1 MVTQVRRSAIYAV
14 VETGG
19 KQYKV
24 SPGQT
29 IDVDRLA
36 VEGDSIELDRVYLVA
51 EGDKVTLGRPT
62 IAGAKVIA
70 DVVGEGKK
78 DKVIV
83 FKFKPKV
90 RYRRKKG
97 HRQPYTRLAI
107 KEIVVGKSKRKGK

>member
-1 MVTQVRRSAIYAV
+1 MSQVRRSAIYAV

-29 IDVDRLA
+29 IEVDRLA

-70 DVVGEGKK
+70 DVVEEGKK

-90 RYRRKKG
+90 RYRRKMG

-107 KEIVVGKSKRKGK
+107 KEIVVGKRRNRK

>member
-1 MVTQVRRSAIYAV
+1 MVSQVRRSAIYAV

-29 IDVDRLA
+29 IEVDRLA

-107 KEIVVGKSKRKGK
+107 KEIVVGKRRKRK

>member
-1 MVTQVRRSAIYAV
+1 MSQVRRSAIYAV

-29 IDVDRLA
+29 IEVDKLA
-36 VEGDSIELDRVYLVA
+36 VEGDSIELDRVHLVA
-51 EGDKVTLGRPT
+51 DGDKVTLGNPT

-70 DVVGEGKK
+70 DVVGEGKR

-83 FKFKPKV
+83 FKYKPKV

-107 KEIVVGKSKRKGK
+107 REIVVGERRKNLNP